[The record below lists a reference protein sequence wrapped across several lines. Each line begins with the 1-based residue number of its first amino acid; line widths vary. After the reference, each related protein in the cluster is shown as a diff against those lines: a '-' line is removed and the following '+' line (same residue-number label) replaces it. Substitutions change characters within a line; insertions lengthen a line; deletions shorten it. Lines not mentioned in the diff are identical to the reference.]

1 MFLLILK
8 LLKQYDYT
16 IDKSNIK
23 HFLKSL
29 EMQKEKEDFILQQD
43 IKKLL
48 EEVESIKKQEQ
59 KDRAYQIRQEVER

>member
-1 MFLLILK
+1 
-8 LLKQYDYT
+8 
-16 IDKSNIK
+16 
-23 HFLKSL
+23 
-29 EMQKEKEDFILQQD
+29 MQKEKEDFILQQD